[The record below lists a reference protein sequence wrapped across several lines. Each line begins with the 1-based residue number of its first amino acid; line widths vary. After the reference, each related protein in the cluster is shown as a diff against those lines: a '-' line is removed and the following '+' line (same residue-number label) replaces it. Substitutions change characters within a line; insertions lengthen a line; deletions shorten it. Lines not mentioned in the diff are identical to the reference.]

1 MLNANNK
8 YALMLKKKVITHLI
22 LITIL
27 QFIGFNDTDYNS
39 DISLTNSI
47 KKISISSDHKH
58 IALLNNDNII
68 WIGSSD
74 LRKVYRI
81 YRKSFSSS
89 IDQMAWYYDYQ
100 YLMYLVV

>member
-1 MLNANNK
+1 
-8 YALMLKKKVITHLI
+8 

-27 QFIGFNDTDYNS
+27 QFIGFNDTDYNN
-39 DISLTNSI
+39 DTSLTNSI
-47 KKISISSDHKH
+47 KKICISADHKY

-89 IDQMAWYYDYQ
+89 IDQMAWYLCLSIFNILSN
-100 YLMYLVV
+100 LM